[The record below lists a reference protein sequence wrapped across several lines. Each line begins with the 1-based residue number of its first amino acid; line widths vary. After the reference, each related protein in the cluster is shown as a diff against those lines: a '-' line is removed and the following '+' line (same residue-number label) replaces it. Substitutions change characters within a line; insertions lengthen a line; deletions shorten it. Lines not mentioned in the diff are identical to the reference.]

1 MTRVTIGDRRCR
13 FSNGFAVYLAAFLGG
28 LLQAALIFPLS
39 VVFPHLGSDL
49 AIGADAAQHI
59 VGQRYFIADAWHWP
73 LLDTTL
79 LAGPAG
85 TNIGL
90 TDSIPLMALG
100 AKLVRGVLPPGFHTI
115 FLWLALSY
123 TLQPVAAVYAV
134 RSAGERRALPCL
146 AAAAIAASMPALLAR
161 SQHAALSGHFL
172 LLLALG
178 LSLQIA
184 AGRRGRVY
192 LRTTLLLVVALLVH
206 PYLMFMAAVTLAAAP
221 VTLLLRGDRYAW
233 GAGFGIGAGLAVTGA
248 VALVL
253 GYFGT
258 QNPGG
263 FGVYS
268 MNLLSPIY
276 PGDSWLLP
284 GFGRSPDATGG
295 QYEGY
300 NYLGCG
306 VLLLAGVAIL
316 ASPRAAMTRH
326 GGLILVAL
334 ALTVLALSDRV
345 YVGRREILDYAD
357 IPGAL
362 ERLSW
367 SGRIL
372 LLVAVVLVLALSWRA
387 ASGWYRR
394 LMLAGAAFVL
404 IALSTLGYLLHRQ
417 IVDAAELRN
426 LVQQFRSSGRF
437 FWPVGYMILVGS
449 VVAVAALGRS
459 WRVGALLA
467 AAAVL
472 QIADASTL
480 RDGVARTM
488 HEHRAWDSEAM
499 QMRALLAT
507 HRSLTILPPFGCD
520 LTPGYM
526 GAMMQLLLLASER
539 VIPVNTMYVARVATP
554 PDCSDTVARS
564 PLRDGEL
571 RVLYPAADAR
581 LVPDAAQ
588 LCRTIGELGV
598 CTLRQDAGTLT
609 AR

>member
-1 MTRVTIGDRRCR
+1 MPRPIRG
-13 FSNGFAVYLAAFLGG
+13 GFAVYLAAFLGG

-100 AKLVRGVLPPGFHTI
+100 AKLVRGVLPTGFHTI

-172 LLLALG
+172 ILMALG

-184 AGRRGRVY
+184 AGRRRRVY
-192 LRTTLLLVVALLVH
+192 LLTTLLLVASLLVH

-221 VTLLLRGDRYAW
+221 MSLLLRGDRYAW
-233 GAGFGIGAGLAVTGA
+233 AAGFGIAAGIAITGV
-248 VALVL
+248 VAMVL

-276 PGDSWLLP
+276 PGDSWLFP
-284 GFGRSPDATGG
+284 GFGASPDATGG

-306 VLLLAGVAIL
+306 VLLLAAIAIL
-316 ASPRAAMTRH
+316 TVSRDCLARH

-334 ALTVLALSDRV
+334 ALTVLALSDHIYLGQRAV
-345 YVGRREILDYAD
+345 FDTTD

-362 ERLSW
+362 
-367 SGRIL
+367 
-372 LLVAVVLVLALSWRA
+372 LVAGAAVLILSRPVWRA
-387 ASGWYRR
+387 ASAWHRR
-394 LMLAGAAFVL
+394 LILAGAACVL
-404 IALSTLGYLLHRQ
+404 LALATLAYLLHRQ
-417 IVDAAELRN
+417 IIDTAELRN

-437 FWPVGYMILVGS
+437 FWPVAYMILTGS
-449 VVAVAALGRS
+449 IMAVTALRRSWWIVTLLVAA
-459 WRVGALLA
+459 AL
-467 AAAVL
+467 L

-480 RDGVARTM
+480 RNGVARTM
-488 HEHRAWDSEAM
+488 HEHRAWDSDAA

-507 HRSLTILPPFGCD
+507 HRALTILPPFGCD
-520 LTPGYM
+520 KTPGYM
-526 GAMMQLLLLASER
+526 GTITQLLLLASEY
-539 VIPVNTMYVARVATP
+539 VIPVNTMYVARVARA

-564 PLRDGEL
+564 ALRDGEL
-571 RVLYPAADAR
+571 RVLYPAASAR
-581 LVPDAAQ
+581 LVPDSEH
-588 LCRTIGELGV
+588 LCQTIGELAV
-598 CTLRQDAGTLT
+598 CTLQHDARALT
-609 AR
+609 TR